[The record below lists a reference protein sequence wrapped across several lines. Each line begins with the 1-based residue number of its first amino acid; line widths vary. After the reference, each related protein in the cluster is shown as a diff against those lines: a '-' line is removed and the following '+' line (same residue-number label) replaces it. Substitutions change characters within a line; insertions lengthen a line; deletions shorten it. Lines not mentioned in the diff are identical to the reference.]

1 MLTRAEFRQLFG
13 LPKKRRTVSKKPT
26 AAKKSK
32 KVSPKK
38 KAPLRRKSSSGKK
51 VVRKTS
57 TKLGQKLI
65 AGKVRT
71 VYKSK
76 NGNKYY
82 KKVSKGKVYRMY
94 LGKPVRKVSR
104 KTTSPKRRTT
114 RFGYLNSG
122 ASSVAGL
129 MGPYPLSAAGLS
141 TEVAAATKKAA
152 FGKRRAVRKTVRK
165 TVRKS
170 ARKTTRPKRRRTT
183 RFGYVNGTVKNLT
196 SIMGPYPLS
205 EASGS
210 AVVKNK
216 FGKKRKVVRR
226 KPVRKTKVGKKVA
239 RKTVT
244 RKRKVVRRKPVRK
257 TKVGK
262 KVVRKTVT
270 RKRKVVRR
278 KPVVRRASRFGLM
291 HGRPSQLVTGPYP
304 F

>member
-1 MLTRAEFRQLFG
+1 
-13 LPKKRRTVSKKPT
+13 
-26 AAKKSK
+26 
-32 KVSPKK
+32 
-38 KAPLRRKSSSGKK
+38 
-51 VVRKTS
+51 
-57 TKLGQKLI
+57 
-65 AGKVRT
+65 
-71 VYKSK
+71 
-76 NGNKYY
+76 
-82 KKVSKGKVYRMY
+82 
-94 LGKPVRKVSR
+94 
-104 KTTSPKRRTT
+104 
-114 RFGYLNSG
+114 
-122 ASSVAGL
+122 

-152 FGKRRAVRKTVRK
+152 FGKRRAVRKTARKTVRK
-165 TVRKS
+165 TVRK
-170 ARKTTRPKRRRTT
+170 TTRPKSRKTT

-205 EASGS
+205 ESSGS

-244 RKRKVVRRKPVRK
+244 RKPVRK

>member
-38 KAPLRRKSSSGKK
+38 KAPLKRKSSSGK

-57 TKLGQKLI
+57 TKIGKKLI

-114 RFGYLNSG
+114 RFGYLNS
-122 ASSVAGL
+122 AAPSVAGL
-129 MGPYPLSAAGLS
+129 MGPYPLSPAGLS

-152 FGKRRAVRKTVRK
+152 FGKRRAARKTARKTVRPK
-165 TVRKS
+165 SRK
-170 ARKTTRPKRRRTT
+170 TT
-183 RFGYVNGTVKNLT
+183 RFGYVNGTVKNLS

>member
-32 KVSPKK
+32 KVSPK

-94 LGKPVRKVSR
+94 LGKSVRKISR

-152 FGKRRAVRKTVRK
+152 FGKRRAVRKTARKTVRK
-165 TVRKS
+165 TVRK
-170 ARKTTRPKRRRTT
+170 TTRPKSRKTT

-244 RKRKVVRRKPVRK
+244 RKPVRK